1 MYKAFVRPLPQESSP
16 HLVTTE
22 RILSKTARHAKRPEI
37 KPLSSEVLA
46 VNDSLP
52 IRTSEPVH
60 SGKVRSVYW
69 LSAQDSERLIRQRQY
84 PVAPDSQLALM
95 VISDRISAFDCIW
108 HGEGGLAGVP
118 GKGAALNAVSQFW
131 FAEFSRAGLARSHIL
146 EVPHPLVWVVLR
158 AEPVMIEAI
167 ARRFITGSMWRA
179 YERGVREFCGIELS
193 EGLHR
198 DQRLS
203 ETLVTPSTKGV
214 MRGLPGIPEADDTDV
229 SRAQLDAH
237 WQAFGFRNKDDV
249 ARYEVL
255 LREGVDLIARH
266 LAPLDLMLVDTKFEF
281 GYARDA
287 NGEESLIYMD
297 EVGTPDSSRIWDAVA
312 YRGGS
317 VVENSKEEF
326 RQALLRHVNDTDLLL
341 DHQRFEERK
350 RFAAEHALPAVMLHT
365 LSETY
370 RLVAQRIT
378 QAPLEVPDHPLE
390 SMMAVLGDE
399 LGLAR

>member
-1 MYKAFVRPLPQESSP
+1 M
-16 HLVTTE
+16 TTAS
-22 RILSKTARHAKRPEI
+22 ILSKTARHAKRPESI
-37 KPLSSEVLA
+37 PLSSEVLA

-60 SGKVRSVYW
+60 SGKVRSIYW
-69 LSAQDSERLIRQRQY
+69 LSETDSARLIRQRQY
-84 PVAPDSQLALM
+84 PVAPDAQLALM

-118 GKGAALNAVSQFW
+118 GKGAALNAISQFW

-146 EVPHPLVWVVLR
+146 EVPHPLVWVVQR
-158 AEPVMIEAI
+158 AKPVMIEAI

-214 MRGLPGIPEADDTDV
+214 MRGLPGIPEADDTNV

-237 WQAFGFRNKDDV
+237 WHAFGFRNKDDV

-326 RQALLRHVNDTDLLL
+326 RQALLRHVNDPELLL

-350 RFAAEHALPAVMLHT
+350 RFAAEHALPAVMLQT
-365 LSETY
+365 LSGTY
-370 RLVAQRIT
+370 RSVAERIT
-378 QAPLEVPDHPLE
+378 ERRVEIPDRPLE